1 MQGKAL
7 RLIFAAALM
16 LPLAACSSAIDS
28 SNDSSSQLTVS
39 GSASDTNASQLLR
52 SGEAEVVAPD
62 QPPIPDSVQA
72 LPFVRNNPQAMPPF
86 PLELNRAVQ
95 QYVDSYLNQPIGL
108 ERSFKR
114 IKPYMAEMTALLQ
127 HHGLPA
133 DLVYLTFAESGFSD
147 SGAGPW
153 QLNRDTARRFG
164 LLINQWVDERR
175 DPIKSTRAAAQYLSD
190 LHEQVGADWRMTLVA
205 WNNGEGGVDRYIGLR
220 DASYDRMLTQLPR
233 RTRSLLNRFMAVALI
248 ARQRRASGQLTA
260 PDDNASPPY
269 RILPVK
275 GGTTLK
281 AVAAE
286 EHASLETLLYL
297 NPALIHHCAPPGE
310 ETYPV
315 RVPSGA
321 AEASLTTLDF

>member
-1 MQGKAL
+1 M
-7 RLIFAAALM
+7 AAALM

-28 SNDSSSQLTVS
+28 SNDSSNQISVS
-39 GSASDTNASQLLR
+39 GLVASTQNISGPLGQ
-52 SGEAEVVAPD
+52 GEAAVIA
-62 QPPIPDSVQA
+62 SVQPNNDTSA
-72 LPFVRNNPQAMPPF
+72 QSLPFVRNNPASVPPF
-86 PLELNRAVQ
+86 PLELNQAVQ
-95 QYVDSYLNQPIGL
+95 QYVDGYLSQPTGL

-114 IKPYMAEMTALLQ
+114 IKPYMAEMTALLR
-127 HHGLPA
+127 HHGLPS

-147 SGAGPW
+147 TGAGPW

-190 LHEQVGADWRMTLVA
+190 LHDQVGSDWRMTLVA
-205 WNNGEGGVDRYIGLR
+205 WNNGEGGVDRYIGLS
-220 DASYDRMLTQLPR
+220 DASYNRMLMRLPR

-248 ARQRRASGQLTA
+248 ARQRRASGQLKESA
-260 PDDNASPPY
+260 DDIPPY

-275 GGTTLK
+275 GGTSLRT
-281 AVAAE
+281 VAAE
-286 EHASLETLLYL
+286 EHTSLQTLLYL
-297 NPALIHHCAPPGE
+297 NPALIRHCAPPGE

-321 AEASLTTLDF
+321 VEANLSTIDF